1 MFPIINA
8 CYSVDPIPHNEELS
22 ITMSNIVIQCI
33 KCVKCRG
40 LLIDE
45 RLDLNLKLEVFC
57 IILSM
62 GVYHI
67 CYAICSHLS
76 TIYTSVRSDKYHK
89 YILSFHIHSYKNK
102 LTSSLYAINR
112 VNNCLPVSALKTIN
126 CTLGYPYL
134 TYGIISWGSTYKSH
148 FTKLF
153 IIHVQKILICSI
165 LKKNYREH
173 SHALFICLHLLKL
186 HDVFELEVGSVLYNF
201 VHGSLPHLLCNMFTF
216 VHNIHICQI
225 RQISQIRPFFSYTT
239 RSSNSLLCKGPM
251 IWNAISTCIQQS
263 HSLKCFV
270 LSLKSIVV
278 RRYKDLAQP

>member
-1 MFPIINA
+1 
-8 CYSVDPIPHNEELS
+8 
-22 ITMSNIVIQCI
+22 MSNIVIQCI
-33 KCVKCRG
+33 KCVNFLG

-45 RLDLNLKLEVFC
+45 RLNWQE
-57 IILSM
+57 
-62 GVYHI
+62 
-67 CYAICSHLS
+67 
-76 TIYTSVRSDKYHK
+76 
-89 YILSFHIHSYKNK
+89 HIHSYKNK

-126 CTLGYPYL
+126 CALGYPYL

-153 IIHVQKILICSI
+153 IIQKIIICSI
-165 LKKNYREH
+165 LNRNYMEH

-186 HDVFELEVGSVLYNF
+186 HDVYELEVGSALYNL

-251 IWNAISTCIQQS
+251 IWNAIPTCIQQS

-270 LSLKSIVV
+270 LSLKSFVV
-278 RRYKDLAQP
+278 RGYKDLAQP